1 MVLFFPLLNTNL
13 NFKMHF
19 LLLYSLTNASF
30 NILIW
35 SNVFYIILFIKQRLL
50 YNFVYHVRIK
60 LDKIISIKLTLLKPM
75 SHFYSAWKRRE
86 MEKWSIG
93 YRNGNRD
100 GYRNGSIGY
109 RYGALAWKGLIQK
122 LSHTL
127 THFMPLVSF
136 QTP

>member
-75 SHFYSAWKRRE
+75 SHFYSPWKRRE

-136 QTP
+136 KTP